1 MPGKENFQGKEQ
13 ERWGMGRNLTEQ
25 EPTDLEHIRVAFHFF
40 SNATQN
46 PLPPGGVPSSVPE
59 QDKLYLHGRLG
70 S

>member
-1 MPGKENFQGKEQ
+1 MPGKENFQGEEQ
-13 ERWGMGRNLTEQ
+13 ETWGMGRNLTEQ
-25 EPTDLEHIRVAFHFF
+25 ELADLEHIRVALHFF

-46 PLPPGGVPSSVPE
+46 PLPPGGVPSGVAE